1 MLIKKS
7 NIIIFAV
14 ALALSAFILW
24 LWYALNFNAIDA
36 PLDLVL
42 SVVWW
47 AVIAVA
53 IIVIV
58 KMEKTRQERVRTV
71 YVSDQATFNSEKGI
85 MSFEESK
92 PLPEVLSSIISNL
105 KYDFTRVDFPEKDS
119 FQVKYFVRTKNFK
132 DEKSE
137 QDEAPDG
144 APVQQ
149 SNQAEQKVWSGEVV
163 VVDTQEEKP
172 FESAEELASI
182 LAALNRKVAA

>member
-1 MLIKKS
+1 MI
-7 NIIIFAV
+7 
-14 ALALSAFILW
+14 
-24 LWYALNFNAIDA
+24 
-36 PLDLVL
+36 
-42 SVVWW
+42 
-47 AVIAVA
+47 
-53 IIVIV
+53 
-58 KMEKTRQERVRTV
+58 Q
-71 YVSDQATFNSEKGI
+71 
-85 MSFEESK
+85 
-92 PLPEVLSSIISNL
+92 
-105 KYDFTRVDFPEKDS
+105 VDFPEKDS